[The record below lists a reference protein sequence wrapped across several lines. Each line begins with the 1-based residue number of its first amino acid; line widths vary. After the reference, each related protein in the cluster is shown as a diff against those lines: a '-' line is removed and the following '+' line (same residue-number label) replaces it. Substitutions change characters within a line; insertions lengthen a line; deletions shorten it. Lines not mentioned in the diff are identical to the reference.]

1 MKRLLGKIGPSLNQQ
16 RTRRRPDYC
25 NSFLASSP
33 LSSLFQRNQYNNLCH
48 RSIHCDS
55 NRRHNA
61 SITIG
66 YTQKSSLSY
75 PDTYT
80 TCIPRRFVTSSSS
93 SSSSSED
100 NNIKTTESDSIPT
113 STSSTDVQSIWR
125 QKTMRLL
132 DTPIGALDNNLWNE
146 THVTI
151 LWWLN
156 SCLDHNLPTLSSSS
170 SSTTSSSVEASESI
184 HQAFELLDRM
194 YREEQA
200 LIDARQLERRL
211 KSTSMDV
218 VSATATLAGDND
230 TVMDMDCEIMDI
242 DTSVH
247 VPEFFNEEL
256 LNLVVNRWRK
266 LISSRRLLMNEPAQ
280 EKQNIQ
286 QYSPRNLLE
295 RLYRYQETSTSLQP
309 DGQTYAMVI
318 DSIASMVQSEDEGN
332 KRTKKEDLMAVVD
345 EIIDWLVDHADN
357 NNGVNSSSSS
367 ISKSSDQIENYTE
380 QNEASPSLPP
390 LSQQR
395 RYLPKPNVVLFSSAM
410 NAWTKSGLSGATDRV
425 EELLYKMETLHERY
439 PEWGI
444 KPNKFTYST
453 AIDAWAKVKRVDK
466 VQHLLQK
473 MYKQAAIE
481 NDPSLKPGLLAFNGY
496 LVALA
501 KTGRAEEAEALLS
514 QMEDLY
520 DSGDLEERP
529 SVISYSTVIDSF
541 ARSNLEGASM
551 RAESFLRR
559 MINRE
564 DLVPNAISYNSVINA
579 HVKSWNFEAAEAVLR
594 EMYDNFLNSGDMEI
608 RPTIQSYSSV
618 ISGIARSRQKDSGE
632 RAERI
637 LEQLKEMAQS
647 GDLDKPPDVIL
658 YNSVLD
664 CWAKSSSTPEMA
676 ARAVMFLEKMK
687 NDGIFDVISYNTTLN
702 CLARAGK
709 VHDAE
714 LMLED
719 MEAVG
724 VYPNSI
730 TYNTL
735 LSAYLS
741 QSSSTESKKHENKDQ
756 TSQSRKSAEK
766 LFEKMRNDSR
776 IEPDVVTYNTMLH
789 FHSRIGDIEKA
800 ESLLKEMFLEDTRV
814 SPDSTS
820 LNTIINAWANSGRI
834 DAPQRAEAMLEQ
846 MLKPNI
852 EGGGIAVKI
861 NPTSITFNSVMSA
874 WTKSRKPEAAERCQ
888 NIFDLMTNDLGH
900 IVQPDFVTFNVMIHA
915 WSLSHGEDAP
925 DRAEAMLSDMQRR
938 FKAGNSRMRPNSR
951 TYGSLIHVWS
961 KSRRPEAG
969 QKAEEYLKQIIH
981 MSDGDQHRSKSTRR
995 FGRQDDQPRV
1005 FEFAATIRAW
1015 HNSGDPIAPYKADEI
1030 LYLLL
1035 EQVKKGN
1042 KQANPDSKLFL
1053 SFLLTLASSTV
1064 PNKDIYANKVIQ
1076 MMIKYKVEPNKAL
1089 LDQLKRCY

>member
-1 MKRLLGKIGPSLNQQ
+1 M
-16 RTRRRPDYC
+16 
-25 NSFLASSP
+25 
-33 LSSLFQRNQYNNLCH
+33 
-48 RSIHCDS
+48 
-55 NRRHNA
+55 
-61 SITIG
+61 
-66 YTQKSSLSY
+66 
-75 PDTYT
+75 
-80 TCIPRRFVTSSSS
+80 
-93 SSSSSED
+93 
-100 NNIKTTESDSIPT
+100 PT
-113 STSSTDVQSIWR
+113 STPSTDVQSIWR

-132 DTPIGALDNNLWNE
+132 DTPIGALDDKLWNE

-170 SSTTSSSVEASESI
+170 ATSSSVEATECI
-184 HQAFELLDRM
+184 HQAFELLDRL

-200 LIDARQLERRL
+200 PIDARQHERRL
-211 KSTSMDV
+211 KSTSMDD
-218 VSATATLAGDND
+218 VSATATLSGDND
-230 TVMDMDCEIMDI
+230 TVMDMDCEMMNII
-242 DTSVH
+242 DTSVN

-266 LISSRRLLMNEPAQ
+266 LISSRRLLMNDSAQ
-280 EKQNIQ
+280 EEQNIP
-286 QYSPRNLLE
+286 QYIPRNLLE
-295 RLYRYQETSTSLQP
+295 RLYRYQKTSTSLQP
-309 DGQTYAMVI
+309 DCQTYAMVI
-318 DSIASMVQSEDEGN
+318 DSISSMVQIEDEGN
-332 KRTKKEDLMAVVD
+332 KRTEKEDLMAAVD
-345 EIIDWLVDHADN
+345 EIIDWLVDQAGDN
-357 NNGVNSSSSS
+357 
-367 ISKSSDQIENYTE
+367 KSDKIENSTE
-380 QNEASPSLPP
+380 QNELLLSPPP
-390 LSQQR
+390 LSQQQ

-410 NAWTKSGLSGATDRV
+410 NAWTKSGLSGAPDRV
-425 EELLYKMETLHERY
+425 EKLLQKMETLQERY

-481 NDPSLKPGLLAFNGY
+481 NDPSLKPGLPAFNGY

-501 KTGRAEEAEALLS
+501 KSGRAEEAEALLS

-520 DSGDLEERP
+520 DSGELEEPP

-564 DLVPNAISYNSVINA
+564 DLVPNAVSYNSVINA
-579 HVKSWNFEAAEAVLR
+579 HVKSWNIEAAEAVLR
-594 EMYDNFLNSGDMEI
+594 EMHDNFLNSGDMEI

-618 ISGIARSRQKDSGE
+618 ISGIAKSRQKDSGE

-687 NDGIFDVISYNTTLN
+687 NDGIAPDAISYNTTIN
-702 CLARAGK
+702 CLAQAGK

-719 MEAVG
+719 MEGVG

-735 LSAYLS
+735 LSAYLR
-741 QSSSTESKKHENKDQ
+741 QSSSTKSKKHEKKDQ
-756 TSQSRKSAEK
+756 SSQSRKICTTNAEN
-766 LFEKMRNDSR
+766 LFEKMRNDPR

-814 SPDSTS
+814 TPDSTS
-820 LNTIINAWANSGRI
+820 LNTVINAWANSGRI
-834 DAPQRAEAMLEQ
+834 DAPQRAEAILEQ

-852 EGGGIAVKI
+852 EGGGNDVKI

-874 WTKSRKPEAAERCQ
+874 WTKTRKPEAAERCQ
-888 NIFDLMTNDLGH
+888 NIFDLMTNDMGH
-900 IVQPDFVTFNVMIHA
+900 IVQPDFITFNIMIHA
-915 WSLSHGEDAP
+915 WSLSYGEEAP
-925 DRAEAMLSDMQRR
+925 DQAEAILSEMHRR
-938 FKAGNSRMRPNSR
+938 FKAGNSRMRPNAK
-951 TYGSLIHVWS
+951 TYGSLISVWS

-969 QKAEEYLKQIIH
+969 QKAEEYLRQIIH
-981 MSDGDQHRSKSTRR
+981 MSDGDRQRSNSIRR

-1005 FEFAATIRAW
+1005 FEFTATIRAW
-1015 HNSGDPIAPYKADEI
+1015 HNSGDPIASYKADEI

-1042 KQANPDSKLFL
+1042 KRANPDTKLFL
-1053 SFLLTLASSTV
+1053 SFLLTLASSTI
-1064 PNKDIYANKVIQ
+1064 PNKDIYANRVIQ
-1076 MMIKYKVEPNKAL
+1076 MMIEYKIGPNNAL
-1089 LDQLKRCY
+1089 MDQLKRCYQQQDKNPIQSVNNTIETSSTTHVNKD